1 MPWHLGWRERLP
13 PRPARGA
20 AERVCELRDMLIA
33 KALEKSRGD
42 AILRCDVYSIYC
54 FAFLDAVTQTDGP
67 PQSARPVAVRGRGS
81 VPVRPSVHCAWL
93 SDFCTPPRSS
103 SVLMIR
109 RTEPDPQQDCT
120 RARRL
125 ANKSL
130 RARGPENQSAKA
142 PGPHTDTRLERAVP
156 CHHLIKTQQA
166 SHNTMSPTRSQSHTF
181 HSGGSPLRHHR
192 SARASSPHSS
202 SRHHACASGSGARC
216 QKPGCA
222 MDTMG
227 GGLPLSLP
235 PPGPAALIRDA
246 SRLATQS

>member
-1 MPWHLGWRERLP
+1 M
-13 PRPARGA
+13 
-20 AERVCELRDMLIA
+20 
-33 KALEKSRGD
+33 
-42 AILRCDVYSIYC
+42 
-54 FAFLDAVTQTDGP
+54 TQTDGP

-81 VPVRPSVHCAWL
+81 VPVRPPFTAHGCL
-93 SDFCTPPRSS
+93 T
-103 SVLMIR
+103 SVLLR
-109 RTEPDPQQDCT
+109 GVVLFSHDSEPDPQQDCT

-125 ANKSL
+125 L
-130 RARGPENQSAKA
+130 RIKKFASPGGPENQSAKA